1 MADNKNYSKIIA
13 GTMTWGRWGKQFEKE
28 EISEL
33 IKHCFDSGITT
44 FDHADIYG
52 DYTTEKDFGNGF
64 SLTNIDREKVQFI
77 SKCGIQFTTKNR
89 PVDVKHYDYS
99 KKHIISSVE
108 QSLKNLQTEYLD
120 MLLLHRPSPLLNP
133 FEVAEAITKL
143 KDEGKI
149 KEFGVSNFTPSQI
162 AVLESALPVQSNQ
175 VEFSLTSY
183 ELMYEGTI
191 DDCMAKQRMAMS
203 WSPLGSYFKIKN
215 DQIKRIQKV
224 LEPMSEKYNV
234 STDQLLLAWV
244 LKHPAN
250 VHPVIGTTL
259 KDRIS
264 LSLEAM
270 NINLKLQDWFILLQA
285 SRGHEIA

>member
-1 MADNKNYSKIIA
+1 
-13 GTMTWGRWGKQFEKE
+13 MTWGRWGKQFKKE
-28 EISEL
+28 EINAL
-33 IKHCFDSGITT
+33 IKHCFDLGITT

-52 DYTTEKDFGNGF
+52 NYTTEKDFGNGF
-64 SLTNIDREKVQFI
+64 SLSNIDREKVQFI
-77 SKCGIQFTTKNR
+77 SKCGIQFTAENR
-89 PVDVKHYDYS
+89 PVAVKHYDYS

-120 MLLLHRPSPLLNP
+120 ILLLHRPSPLVNP

-162 AVLESALPVQSNQ
+162 AVLESAIPVQSNQ
-175 VEFSLTSY
+175 VEFSLTSN

-191 DDCMAKQRMAMS
+191 DDCMAKHRMAMS

-215 DQIKRIQKV
+215 DQVKRIQKV
-224 LEPMSEKYNV
+224 IEPMNEKYNA

-264 LSLEAM
+264 LSAQALSIDLE
-270 NINLKLQDWFILLQA
+270 LQDWFILLQA
-285 SRGHEIA
+285 SHGYEVA